1 MATSHQETTRILRRL
16 LTSGMTTRAE
26 RLLGRMR
33 PADRGPVLSA
43 LTPSEIRTV
52 VDLLF
57 DSHRAASTLTEL
69 PPELLP
75 QIFDA
80 LGDDRLAQIIS
91 RLELDDRV
99 E

>member
-1 MATSHQETTRILRRL
+1 
-16 LTSGMTTRAE
+16 MTTRAE

-57 DSHRAASTLTEL
+57 DSHRAAARSADLRRARRR
-69 PPELLP
+69 P
-75 QIFDA
+75 FGSDH
-80 LGDDRLAQIIS
+80 LAT
-91 RLELDDRV
+91 RAR
-99 E
+99 